1 MQIYYKKCNYKIC
14 KHKKC
19 KKYLKSDKMREIDLS
34 IFLLLRLPNLV
45 GDHLG
50 QHHRQFHEAG
60 ILVAVVPRG
69 LEDELFD
76 ALLLYCIDVC
86 ARMLQHI
93 GQQASGWFGMAVQY
107 VLADDFRHSGLQ
119 ECLLG
124 FLVHVQYRAVLG
136 ANSHGH
142 IGPLKVVSFHG
153 FLHLSVTKIKFFEIQ
168 SIDKTI
174 ASFKN
179 SRTFAFGI
187 VAGNSGR
194 RDDNPLKET

>member
-1 MQIYYKKCNYKIC
+1 MC

-50 QHHRQFHEAG
+50 QHHRQFHEAS

-69 LEDELFD
+69 LEEELFD
-76 ALLLYCIDVC
+76 ALLLYRIDVR

-107 VLADDFRHSGLQ
+107 VLADDFRHPGLQ

-153 FLHLSVTKIKFFEIQ
+153 FLLYLNVTKIQFFEIQ
-168 SIDKTI
+168 SIDKI
-174 ASFKN
+174 FAGFKK
-179 SRTFAFGI
+179 SLTFAFGI